1 MLFFLF
7 ESVADDRGW
16 NDAKHTLLLQS
27 FLEGK
32 AQEACISLSPVD
44 RRDYKIVKDAVL
56 KTYELVPE
64 AYVTLSRRMQCPFLW
79 QHIYFL
85 LKQHEKHRLNKE
97 RFPLRVHRHSS
108 RTECYFCSLNQL
120 S

>member
-7 ESVADDRGW
+7 ESVADDWDW

-64 AYVTLSRRMQCPFLW
+64 AYSHRFRGWRKGGRQTHVEVARELIIHFNRWCTSLGVDSFVFVTW
-79 QHIYFL
+79 
-85 LKQHEKHRLNKE
+85 
-97 RFPLRVHRHSS
+97 
-108 RTECYFCSLNQL
+108 
-120 S
+120 

>member
-64 AYVTLSRRMQCPFLW
+64 AYSCLGDG
-79 QHIYFL
+79 
-85 LKQHEKHRLNKE
+85 E
-97 RFPLRVHRHSS
+97 REEDKLMWKLR
-108 RTECYFCSLNQL
+108 ESL
-120 S
+120 